1 MIFSSKNSFKGADD
15 TMNFN
20 ERKFAPTHEWA
31 AVDGDIATIG
41 ISDFAVK
48 ALTDLV
54 FLDLPAVGQKLETG
68 EMFGEVES
76 VKAVSELLSPVSGEV
91 IAVNSAIV
99 DNLSTLVSDPFGN
112 GWLVK
117 IRMSDTTEF
126 SKLLDLDAYRKQCA
140 EEH

>member
-1 MIFSSKNSFKGADD
+1 
-15 TMNFN
+15 MNFN